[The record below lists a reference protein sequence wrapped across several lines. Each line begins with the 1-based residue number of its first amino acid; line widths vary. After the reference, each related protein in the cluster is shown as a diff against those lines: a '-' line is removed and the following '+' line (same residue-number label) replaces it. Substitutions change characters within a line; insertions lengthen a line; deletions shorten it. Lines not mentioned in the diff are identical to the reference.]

1 MLLSGNSLLELFTVL
16 IIFIFV
22 LVITYY
28 STKWIAGYQKG
39 QMVNKNIEGL
49 EAFRLSNNK
58 YIQII
63 RIGDKYLAVAVCKD
77 SVTVITELSKEQLN
91 FSEDVT
97 TVGGQSFKEF
107 LQKAKDLRPK
117 K

>member
-1 MLLSGNSLLELFTVL
+1 MLLSGNSVLELITVL
-16 IIFIFV
+16 FIFIFV
-22 LVITYY
+22 LAVTYY
-28 STKWIAGYQKG
+28 LTKWIAGYQKG
-39 QMVNKNIEGL
+39 QMINKNIEGL

-63 RIGDKYLAVAVCKD
+63 RIGDKYLAIAVCKD
-77 SVTVITELSKEQLN
+77 TVTVITELSKEQLHFFEEN
-91 FSEDVT
+91 T
-97 TVGGQSFKEF
+97 TGSGQSFKEL